1 MIQGIKSI
9 LKDYSFALGS
19 GTLLTILVALLYKYS
34 RDEKKELSIK
44 EKIIEYEN
52 INEQKIN
59 EKPKIISESKIIENK
74 KDKNEELKQMKIL
87 MKEFMKQI
95 KESSESLVYFNN
107 ERKINSNYLNM
118 RNQLF
123 TKDIETKKIL
133 IDTKNIVEMGYTYD
147 TSNYIVDIGSNGK
160 YPESFKNVIGFRLV
174 KCIIPVCLFHIKD
187 GHNTFDVTII
197 GDNTYSNISLDP
209 GNYNF
214 TEIGTQI
221 QTQLN
226 DITSENP
233 GPGGFTVDSVTH
245 KKESKYEISH
255 NSSEFFFTFKDN
267 NLSRLFGLELDKNN
281 NSNPSSNGALKS
293 EFPIDQSIH
302 YVDLVVPEIPH
313 MACKLNSI
321 GQHVIDRIPLIG
333 EAGTLNY
340 YEAPLH
346 EYLTQNYFYPIKLNK
361 LTIQLY
367 EDSENNFYS
376 TNGRDNYFEF
386 EITILKNTKL
396 MNA

>member
-1 MIQGIKSI
+1 MIQEIKSI

-19 GTLLTILVALLYKYS
+19 GTILTILIALLYKYS
-34 RDEKKELSIK
+34 RGEKQEKSIK
-44 EKIIEYEN
+44 EKIIEQVN

-59 EKPKIISESKIIENK
+59 EQSKNISESKMIIENK
-74 KDKNEELKQMKIL
+74 KDKSEELKQMKLL

-107 ERKINSNYLNM
+107 ERKINSNYLNI

-174 KCIIPVCLFHIKD
+174 KCVIPVCLFHVKD
-187 GHNTFDVTII
+187 GHNIFDVTV
-197 GDNTYSNISLDP
+197 GATTHSNVTLDV
-209 GNYNF
+209 GNYTF
-214 TEIGTQI
+214 ETLGAEIQK
-221 QTQLN
+221 QLK
-226 DITSENP
+226 
-233 GPGGFTVDSVTH
+233 TVDTNFSVDRTTH
-245 KKESKYEISH
+245 FEDIKYEIN
-255 NSSEFFFTFKDN
+255 NSGNDFSFTFKEN
-267 NLSRLFGLELDKNN
+267 NLARLFGLALDENN
-281 NSNPSSNGALKS
+281 TSSMSSSNSLIS
-293 EFPIDQSIH
+293 DNPIDKSIH
-302 YVDLVVPEIPH
+302 YIDLVVPEIPH
-313 MACKLNSI
+313 MACKLNSV
-321 GQHVIDRIPLIG
+321 GQHVIDRIPMVS

-340 YEAPLH
+340 YETPLH

-367 EDSENNFYS
+367 EDSENNFYT

>member
-1 MIQGIKSI
+1 MIQEIKSI

-19 GTLLTILVALLYKYS
+19 GTILTILVALLYKYS
-34 RDEKKELSIK
+34 RGEKKELLLK
-44 EKIIEYEN
+44 EKITEYEN
-52 INEQKIN
+52 INEQS
-59 EKPKIISESKIIENK
+59 KIISDSKMIVENK
-74 KDKNEELKQMKIL
+74 KDKSEELKQIKLL

-174 KCIIPVCLFHIKD
+174 KCIIPVCLFHVKD
-187 GHNTFDVTII
+187 GHNTFDVTVD
-197 GDNTYSNISLDP
+197 GTLYSNISLNL
-209 GNYNF
+209 GNYSF
-214 TEIGTQI
+214 DELGTEIH
-221 QTQLN
+221 TQLN
-226 DITSENP
+226 DTDS
-233 GPGGFTVDSVTH
+233 GFTVDYNSYE
-245 KKESKYEISH
+245 KESKYKISH

-267 NLSRLFGLELDKNN
+267 NLSRLFGLELDKIN
-281 NSNPSSNGALKS
+281 NSNTSNGRTLIS

-313 MACKLNSI
+313 ISCKLNSI

-367 EDSENNFYS
+367 EDSENNFYT

>member
-1 MIQGIKSI
+1 MIQEIKSI

-19 GTLLTILVALLYKYS
+19 GTILTILVALLYKYS
-34 RDEKKELSIK
+34 RGEKKELLLK
-44 EKIIEYEN
+44 EKITEYEN
-52 INEQKIN
+52 INDK
-59 EKPKIISESKIIENK
+59 KIISDSKMIVENK
-74 KDKNEELKQMKIL
+74 KDKSEELKQMKIL
-87 MKEFMKQI
+87 MKEFMNQI
-95 KESSESLVYFNN
+95 KDSSESLVYFNN

-187 GHNTFDVTII
+187 GHNTFDVTI
-197 GDNTYSNISLDP
+197 GGTTYSNISLNP
-209 GNYNF
+209 GNYSF
-214 TEIGTQI
+214 VELGTQI
-221 QTQLN
+221 QDKLN
-226 DITSENP
+226 ATVL
-233 GPGGFTVDSVTH
+233 GFTVDSVTH
-245 KKESKYEISH
+245 LTESKYKISH
-255 NSSEFFFTFKDN
+255 IGGDFYFTFKDN
-267 NLSRLFGLELDKNN
+267 NLYRLFGLELYKNN
-281 NSNPSSNGALKS
+281 NSKTSSSTTLKS
-293 EFPIDQSIH
+293 DFPIDQSIH

-313 MACKLNSI
+313 IACKLNSL
-321 GQHVIDRIPLIG
+321 GQHVIDRVPLIG

-340 YEAPLH
+340 YETPLH

-367 EDSENNFYS
+367 EDSENNFYT
-376 TNGRDNYFEF
+376 TNGRNNYFEF

>member
-1 MIQGIKSI
+1 MTQDIKSI

-19 GTLLTILVALLYKYS
+19 GTLLTILVALLYKFS
-34 RDEKKELSIK
+34 RGEKHELSIK
-44 EKIIEYEN
+44 EKIIE
-52 INEQKIN
+52 QAKIN
-59 EKPKIISESKIIENK
+59 EKPSIVTESKMIVENK
-74 KDKNEELKQMKIL
+74 KDKSEELKQMKTL
-87 MKEFMKQI
+87 MKEFMNQI
-95 KESSESLVYFNN
+95 KDSSESLVYFNN

-174 KCIIPVCLFHIKD
+174 KCIIPVCLFHVKTD
-187 GHNTFDVTII
+187 HNIFDVTVI
-197 GDNTYSNISLDP
+197 GVTTYSNISLDI
-209 GNYNF
+209 GNYTFDNLGA
-214 TEIGTQI
+214 EIQK
-221 QTQLN
+221 QLRTV
-226 DITSENP
+226 DTDFS
-233 GPGGFTVDSVTH
+233 VDSVTH
-245 KKESKYEISH
+245 LTESKYEISH
-255 NSSEFFFTFKDN
+255 NTKDFSFTFNDN
-267 NLSRLFGLELDKNN
+267 NLSRLFGLALDQNN
-281 NSNPSSNGALKS
+281 NSNTSSSRTLKS
-293 EFPIDQSIH
+293 DFPIDQSIH
-302 YVDLVVPEIPH
+302 YIDLVVPEIPH
-313 MACKLNSI
+313 ISCKLNSI

-367 EDSENNFYS
+367 EDSENNFYT

>member
-1 MIQGIKSI
+1 MIQEIKSI

-19 GTLLTILVALLYKYS
+19 GTILTLLVALLYKYS
-34 RDEKKELSIK
+34 RGEKKELSIK
-44 EKIIEYEN
+44 EKIIEQVN

-59 EKPKIISESKIIENK
+59 DKSRIISDSKIIENK
-74 KDKNEELKQMKIL
+74 NEELKQLKIL
-87 MKEFMKQI
+87 MQEFMKQI

-107 ERKINSNYLNM
+107 ERKINSNYLNI

-133 IDTKNIVEMGYTYD
+133 IDTKNIVEMGYKYD

-187 GHNTFDVTII
+187 GHNTFDVTVD
-197 GDNTYSNISLDP
+197 GKTYPNISLDP
-209 GNYNF
+209 GNYSF
-214 TEIGTQI
+214 EELGTQI

-226 DITSENP
+226 DISSDNP
-233 GPGGFTVDSVTH
+233 GPGDFTVDSVTH
-245 KKESKYEISH
+245 TKEFKYEISH
-255 NSSEFFFTFKDN
+255 SGNDFYFTFKDN
-267 NLSRLFGLELDKNN
+267 NLSRLFGLVLDKNN
-281 NSNPSSNGALKS
+281 NSNPSSGGTLIS

-302 YVDLVVPEIPH
+302 YLDLVVPEIPH

-321 GQHVIDRIPLIG
+321 GQHVIDRIPLIS

-396 MNA
+396 MNP

>member
-1 MIQGIKSI
+1 MIQEIKNI

-19 GTLLTILVALLYKYS
+19 GTILTILIALLYKYS
-34 RDEKKELSIK
+34 RGEKKELLLK
-44 EKIIEYEN
+44 EKITEYEN
-52 INEQKIN
+52 INDKNIN
-59 EKPKIISESKIIENK
+59 DKSKIISDSKIIVENK
-74 KDKNEELKQMKIL
+74 KDKSEELKQMKLL

-107 ERKINSNYLNM
+107 ERKINSNYLNI

-174 KCIIPVCLFHIKD
+174 KCIIPVSLFNVKE
-187 GHNTFDVTII
+187 GYNTFDVTV
-197 GDNTYSNISLDP
+197 GATTHSNVTLDV
-209 GNYNF
+209 GNYTFDNLGD
-214 TEIGTQI
+214 EIQK
-221 QTQLN
+221 QLR
-226 DITSENP
+226 
-233 GPGGFTVDSVTH
+233 TVDTHFFVNSVT
-245 KKESKYEISH
+245 KESKYEISH
-255 NSSEFFFTFKDN
+255 NTKDFSFTFKDN
-267 NLSRLFGLELDKNN
+267 NLSRLFGLALDQNN
-281 NSNPSSNGALKS
+281 NSNTSSSRTLKS
-293 EFPIDQSIH
+293 DFPIDQSIH

-321 GQHVIDRIPLIG
+321 GQHVIDRIPLIS

-396 MNA
+396 MNP

>member
-1 MIQGIKSI
+1 MQDIKSI

-19 GTLLTILVALLYKYS
+19 GTVLTILVALLYKFS
-34 RDEKKELSIK
+34 RGEKQEKSIK
-44 EKIIEYEN
+44 EKIIEQVN
-52 INEQKIN
+52 INEKKIN
-59 EKPKIISESKIIENK
+59 EQSRIISDSKMIIENK
-74 KDKNEELKQMKIL
+74 KDKSEELKQMKIL

-107 ERKINSNYLNM
+107 ERKINSNYLNI

-133 IDTKNIVEMGYTYD
+133 IDTKNIVEMGYTHD
-147 TSNYIVDIGSNGK
+147 TSNYIVDIGSDGK
-160 YPESFKNVIGFRLV
+160 YPESFKNVIGFRLI
-174 KCIIPVCLFHIKD
+174 KCVIPVCIFHVKT
-187 GHNTFDVTII
+187 GHNIFDVTIV
-197 GDNTYSNISLDP
+197 GSSPVTTTLDA
-209 GNYNF
+209 GNYTF
-214 TEIGTQI
+214 DTLGAEIQK
-221 QTQLN
+221 QLRTV
-226 DITSENP
+226 DTDFS
-233 GPGGFTVDSVTH
+233 VDSVTH
-245 KKESKYEISH
+245 LTESKYEISH
-255 NSSEFFFTFKDN
+255 NTRDFSFTFKDN
-267 NLSRLFGLELDKNN
+267 NLSRLFGLALDKNN
-281 NSNPSSNGALKS
+281 NSNTSSSRTLKS

-302 YVDLVVPEIPH
+302 YIDLVVPEIPH
-313 MACKLNSI
+313 MACKLNSL
-321 GQHVIDRIPLIG
+321 GQHVIDRIPLVS

>member
-1 MIQGIKSI
+1 MIQDIKSM
-9 LKDYSFALGS
+9 LKEYSFAFGS
-19 GTLLTILVALLYKYS
+19 GTVLTILVALLYKFS
-34 RDEKKELSIK
+34 RGEKHEIIK
-44 EKIIEYEN
+44 EKVIERVT
-52 INEQKIN
+52 
-59 EKPKIISESKIIENK
+59 EKPNIVTESKMIVENK
-74 KDKNEELKQMKIL
+74 KDKSEELKQMKIL
-87 MKEFMKQI
+87 MKEFMNQI
-95 KESSESLVYFNN
+95 KDSSESLVYFNN
-107 ERKINSNYLNM
+107 ERKINSNYLNI

-133 IDTKNIVEMGYTYD
+133 IDTKNIVEMGYKYD

-174 KCIIPVCLFHIKD
+174 KCIIPVCFFHIKD

-197 GDNTYSNISLDP
+197 EDKTYSNISLNP

-226 DITSENP
+226 DTRL
-233 GPGGFTVDSVTH
+233 GFTVDSNLYE
-245 KKESKYEISH
+245 KESKYEISH
-255 NSSEFFFTFKDN
+255 SGGGDFYFTFKDN
-267 NLSRLFGLELDKNN
+267 NLSRLFGLSLDKNN
-281 NSNPSSNGALKS
+281 NSNTSSSGTLKS
-293 EFPIDQSIH
+293 DFPIDQSIH

-313 MACKLNSI
+313 ISCKLNSL

-367 EDSENNFYS
+367 EDSENNFYT

>member
-1 MIQGIKSI
+1 MIQEIKSI

-19 GTLLTILVALLYKYS
+19 GTILTILVALLYKYS
-34 RDEKKELSIK
+34 RGEKKELLLK
-44 EKIIEYEN
+44 EKITEYEN
-52 INEQKIN
+52 INDK
-59 EKPKIISESKIIENK
+59 KIISDSKIIENK
-74 KDKNEELKQMKIL
+74 KDKNEELKQLKIL
-87 MKEFMKQI
+87 MQEFMKQI

-107 ERKINSNYLNM
+107 ERKINSNYLNI

-133 IDTKNIVEMGYTYD
+133 IDTKNIVKMGYKNNTY
-147 TSNYIVDIGSNGK
+147 NYRVDIGTNGK

-174 KCIIPVCLFHIKD
+174 KCIIPVCLFHVKE
-187 GHNTFDVTII
+187 GHNTFNAIVGSEEYSDISIPI
-197 GDNTYSNISLDP
+197 GNHTFDTLAEAILSGLESHC
-209 GNYNF
+209 
-214 TEIGTQI
+214 
-221 QTQLN
+221 
-226 DITSENP
+226 
-233 GPGGFTVDSVTH
+233 GPGFSIDKITH
-245 KKESKYEISH
+245 SKEFKYEYSH
-255 NSSEFFFTFKDN
+255 SGDDFRFKFKDN
-267 NLSRLFGLELDKNN
+267 NLARLFGLDLDINN
-281 NSNPSSNGALKS
+281 TSSLSSSRSLKS

-367 EDSENNFYS
+367 EDSENNFYT
-376 TNGRDNYFEF
+376 TNGRNNYFEF
-386 EITILKNTKL
+386 EITILNNTKL
-396 MNA
+396 MNS

>member
-1 MIQGIKSI
+1 MIQDIKSI
-9 LKDYSFALGS
+9 LKEYSFAFGS
-19 GTLLTILVALLYKYS
+19 GTVLTILVALLYKFS
-34 RDEKKELSIK
+34 RGEKHEIIK
-44 EKIIEYEN
+44 EKVIERVT
-52 INEQKIN
+52 
-59 EKPKIISESKIIENK
+59 EKPNIVTESKMIAKDNK
-74 KDKNEELKQMKIL
+74 EDKSDESKQMKLL

-107 ERKINSNYLNM
+107 ERKINSNYLNI

-133 IDTKNIVEMGYTYD
+133 IDTKNIVEMGYKYD

-174 KCIIPVCLFHIKD
+174 KCIIPVCFFHIKD

-197 GDNTYSNISLDP
+197 EDKTYSNISLNP

-226 DITSENP
+226 DTSSDNP
-233 GPGGFTVDSVTH
+233 GPSGFTVDSNLYE
-245 KKESKYEISH
+245 KESKYEISH
-255 NSSEFFFTFKDN
+255 SGGGNFYFTFKDN
-267 NLSRLFGLELDKNN
+267 NLSRLFGLSLDKSN
-281 NSNPSSNGALKS
+281 NSNISSSGTLKS
-293 EFPIDQSIH
+293 DFPIDQSIH

-313 MACKLNSI
+313 IACKLNSL

-367 EDSENNFYS
+367 EDSENNFYT

>member
-1 MIQGIKSI
+1 MIQEIKTI

-19 GTLLTILVALLYKYS
+19 GTILTILVALLYKYS
-34 RDEKKELSIK
+34 RGEKQEKSIK
-44 EKIIEYEN
+44 EKIIEQVN

-59 EKPKIISESKIIENK
+59 EQSKIISDSKMIVENK
-74 KDKNEELKQMKIL
+74 KYKSEELKQMKIL
-87 MKEFMKQI
+87 MEEFMKQI
-95 KESSESLVYFNN
+95 KDSSDSLVYFNN
-107 ERKINSNYLNM
+107 ERKINSNYLNI

-174 KCIIPVCLFHIKD
+174 KCVIPVCLFHVKD
-187 GHNTFDVTII
+187 GHNIFDVTV
-197 GDNTYSNISLDP
+197 GTTTYSNVTIDV
-209 GNYNF
+209 GNYTF
-214 TEIGTQI
+214 ETLGAEIQK
-221 QTQLN
+221 QLK
-226 DITSENP
+226 
-233 GPGGFTVDSVTH
+233 TVDTNFSVDRTTH
-245 KKESKYEISH
+245 FEDRKYEIN
-255 NSSEFFFTFKDN
+255 NSGGDFSFTFKEN
-267 NLSRLFGLELDKNN
+267 NLARLFGLALDKNN
-281 NSNPSSNGALKS
+281 TSSMSSSNSLIS
-293 EFPIDQSIH
+293 DHPIDKSIH
-302 YVDLVVPEIPH
+302 YIDLVIPEIPH
-313 MACKLNSI
+313 MVCKLNSV
-321 GQHVIDRIPLIG
+321 GQHVIDRIPMVS

-340 YEAPLH
+340 YETPLH

-367 EDSENNFYS
+367 EDSENNFYT

>member
-1 MIQGIKSI
+1 MIQEIKSI

-19 GTLLTILVALLYKYS
+19 GTILTILVALLYKYS
-34 RDEKKELSIK
+34 RGEKKELSIK
-44 EKIIEYEN
+44 EKIIEQVN

-59 EKPKIISESKIIENK
+59 DKSRIISDSKIIENK
-74 KDKNEELKQMKIL
+74 KDKNEELKQLKIL
-87 MKEFMKQI
+87 MQEFMKQI
-95 KESSESLVYFNN
+95 KQSSESLVYFNN

-133 IDTKNIVEMGYTYD
+133 IDTKNIVEMGYKYD

-174 KCIIPVCLFHIKD
+174 KCIIPVCLFHVKD
-187 GHNTFDVTII
+187 VHNTFDVTVNGIL
-197 GDNTYSNISLDP
+197 YNISLDT
-209 GNYNF
+209 GNYIF
-214 TEIGTQI
+214 DELGTQI

-226 DITSENP
+226 DT
-233 GPGGFTVDSVTH
+233 GPGGFKVDSVTH
-245 KKESKYEISH
+245 TKESKYEISH
-255 NSSEFFFTFKDN
+255 SSSEFFFTFKDN

-281 NSNPSSNGALKS
+281 NSNTSSGRTLKS
-293 EFPIDQSIH
+293 DFPIDQSIH

-321 GQHVIDRIPLIG
+321 GQHVIDRVPLIG

-376 TNGRDNYFEF
+376 TNGKDNYFEF

>member
-1 MIQGIKSI
+1 MIQEIKTI

-19 GTLLTILVALLYKYS
+19 GTILTILIALLYKYS
-34 RDEKKELSIK
+34 RGEKKELLLK
-44 EKIIEYEN
+44 EKITEYEN
-52 INEQKIN
+52 INDKL
-59 EKPKIISESKIIENK
+59 KIISDSNMIVENK
-74 KDKNEELKQMKIL
+74 KDKKDKSEELKQMKLL

-107 ERKINSNYLNM
+107 ERKINSNYLNI

-174 KCIIPVCLFHIKD
+174 KCIIPVCLFHVKD
-187 GHNTFDVTII
+187 GFNTFDVTV
-197 GDNTYSNISLDP
+197 DSTPYSNISLDP
-209 GNYNF
+209 GNYSF
-214 TEIGTQI
+214 DELGTQI

-226 DITSENP
+226 DVSS
-233 GPGGFTVDSVTH
+233 GHPGGFTVDSLTYV
-245 KKESKYEISH
+245 KQSKYKITHSG
-255 NSSEFFFTFKDN
+255 SEFYFTFKDN

-281 NSNPSSNGALKS
+281 KSNPSSNGALKS

-313 MACKLNSI
+313 MVCKLNSI

>member
-1 MIQGIKSI
+1 MIQDIKSI

-19 GTLLTILVALLYKYS
+19 GTLLTILVALLYKFS
-34 RDEKKELSIK
+34 RGEKHELSIK

-59 EKPKIISESKIIENK
+59 EKPSIVTESKIIVENK
-74 KDKNEELKQMKIL
+74 KDNKEELKQMKLL
-87 MKEFMKQI
+87 MKEFMNQI
-95 KESSESLVYFNN
+95 KDSSESLVYFNN
-107 ERKINSNYLNM
+107 ERKINSNYLNI

-133 IDTKNIVEMGYTYD
+133 IDTKNIVEMGYTRD

-174 KCIIPVCLFHIKD
+174 KCVIPICLFHVKTD
-187 GHNTFDVTII
+187 HNIFDVIVGGKSHPNVTLDVGNYTFDTL
-197 GDNTYSNISLDP
+197 GA
-209 GNYNF
+209 
-214 TEIGTQI
+214 EIQK
-221 QTQLN
+221 QLK
-226 DITSENP
+226 
-233 GPGGFTVDSVTH
+233 TVDTNFSVDRTTH
-245 KKESKYEISH
+245 FEDRKYEIN
-255 NSSEFFFTFKDN
+255 NSGDDFSFIFKDN
-267 NLSRLFGLELDKNN
+267 NLARLFGLHKEIN
-281 NSNPSSNGALKS
+281 NSSRSSSSGSLIS
-293 EFPIDQSIH
+293 DHPIDKSIH
-302 YVDLVVPEIPH
+302 YIDLVVPEIPH
-313 MACKLNSI
+313 MACKLNSL
-321 GQHVIDRIPLIG
+321 GQHVIDRIPLVS

>member
-1 MIQGIKSI
+1 MMQDIKSI

-19 GTLLTILVALLYKYS
+19 GTVLTILVALLYKYS
-34 RDEKKELSIK
+34 RGEKKELLLK
-44 EKIIEYEN
+44 EKITEYEN
-52 INEQKIN
+52 INDK
-59 EKPKIISESKIIENK
+59 KIISDSKMIVENK
-74 KDKNEELKQMKIL
+74 KDKSEELKQMKIL
-87 MKEFMKQI
+87 MKEFMNQI
-95 KESSESLVYFNN
+95 KDSSESLVYFNN

-187 GHNTFDVTII
+187 GHNTFDVTI
-197 GDNTYSNISLDP
+197 GGTTYSNISLNP
-209 GNYNF
+209 GNYSF
-214 TEIGTQI
+214 VELGTQI

-226 DITSENP
+226 EMIS
-233 GPGGFTVDSVTH
+233 GPGVFTVNSVTH
-245 KKESKYEISH
+245 LTESKYKISH
-255 NSSEFFFTFKDN
+255 SSSEFFFTFKDN
-267 NLSRLFGLELDKNN
+267 NLYRLFGLELDKNN
-281 NSNPSSNGALKS
+281 NSKTSSGKTLKS
-293 EFPIDQSIH
+293 DFPIDQSIH

-313 MACKLNSI
+313 IACKLNSL
-321 GQHVIDRIPLIG
+321 GQHVIDRVPLIG

-367 EDSENNFYS
+367 EDSENNFYT

>member
-1 MIQGIKSI
+1 MIQEIKSI

-19 GTLLTILVALLYKYS
+19 GTILTILIALLYKYS
-34 RDEKKELSIK
+34 RGEKKELLLK
-44 EKIIEYEN
+44 EKITEYEN
-52 INEQKIN
+52 INDKKIDDQS
-59 EKPKIISESKIIENK
+59 KIISDSKMIVENK
-74 KDKNEELKQMKIL
+74 KDKSEELKQMKLL

-107 ERKINSNYLNM
+107 ERKINSNYLNI

-174 KCIIPVCLFHIKD
+174 KCIIPVCLFHVKD
-187 GHNTFDVTII
+187 GFNTFDVTV
-197 GDNTYSNISLDP
+197 GNTPYSNISLDP
-209 GNYNF
+209 GNYSF
-214 TEIGTQI
+214 DELGTQI
-221 QTQLN
+221 QTKLN
-226 DITSENP
+226 DTSS
-233 GPGGFTVDSVTH
+233 GHPGGFTVDSNLYE
-245 KKESKYEISH
+245 KESKYEIFH
-255 NSSEFFFTFKDN
+255 SSSDFFFTFKDN

-281 NSNPSSNGALKS
+281 NSNTSSSRILKS
-293 EFPIDQSIH
+293 DFPIDQSIH

-321 GQHVIDRIPLIG
+321 GQHVIDRIPLMG

-367 EDSENNFYS
+367 EDSENNFYT

>member
-1 MIQGIKSI
+1 MIQEIKSI

-19 GTLLTILVALLYKYS
+19 GTILTILVALLYKYS
-34 RDEKKELSIK
+34 RGEKKELSIK
-44 EKIIEYEN
+44 EKIIEQVN

-59 EKPKIISESKIIENK
+59 DKSRIISDSKMIVENK
-74 KDKNEELKQMKIL
+74 KDKSEELKQMKLL

-107 ERKINSNYLNM
+107 ERKINSNYLNI

-174 KCIIPVCLFHIKD
+174 KCIIPVCLFHVKE
-187 GHNTFDVTII
+187 GYNTFDVTII
-197 GDNTYSNISLDP
+197 IDDKTYSNISLVP

-226 DITSENP
+226 ERTS
-233 GPGGFTVDSVTH
+233 GFTVDSNLYE
-245 KKESKYEISH
+245 KESKYEISH
-255 NSSEFFFTFKDN
+255 SSSEFFFTFKDN

-281 NSNPSSNGALKS
+281 NSNTSSSGTLKS
-293 EFPIDQSIH
+293 DFPIDQSIH

-367 EDSENNFYS
+367 EDSEKNFYT

>member
-1 MIQGIKSI
+1 MIQEIKTI

-19 GTLLTILVALLYKYS
+19 GTILTILVALLYKYS
-34 RDEKKELSIK
+34 RGEKQEKSIK
-44 EKIIEYEN
+44 EKIIEQVN

-59 EKPKIISESKIIENK
+59 EQSKIISDSKMIVENK
-74 KDKNEELKQMKIL
+74 KYKSEELKQMKIL
-87 MKEFMKQI
+87 MEEFMKQI
-95 KESSESLVYFNN
+95 KDSSDSLVYFNN
-107 ERKINSNYLNM
+107 ERKINSNYLNI

-174 KCIIPVCLFHIKD
+174 KCVIPVCLFHVKD
-187 GHNTFDVTII
+187 GHNIFDVTV
-197 GDNTYSNISLDP
+197 GTTTYSNVTIDV
-209 GNYNF
+209 GNYTF
-214 TEIGTQI
+214 ETLGAEIQK
-221 QTQLN
+221 QLK
-226 DITSENP
+226 
-233 GPGGFTVDSVTH
+233 TVDTNFSVDRTTH
-245 KKESKYEISH
+245 FEDRKYEIN
-255 NSSEFFFTFKDN
+255 NSGGDFSFTFKEN
-267 NLSRLFGLELDKNN
+267 NLARLFGLALDKNN
-281 NSNPSSNGALKS
+281 TSSMSSSNSLIS
-293 EFPIDQSIH
+293 DHPIDKSIH
-302 YVDLVVPEIPH
+302 YIDLVIPEIPH
-313 MACKLNSI
+313 MACKLNSV
-321 GQHVIDRIPLIG
+321 GQHVIDRIPMVS

-340 YEAPLH
+340 YETPLH

-367 EDSENNFYS
+367 EDSENNFYT

>member
-1 MIQGIKSI
+1 MIQDIKSI
-9 LKDYSFALGS
+9 LKEYSFAFGS
-19 GTLLTILVALLYKYS
+19 GTVLTILVALLYKFS
-34 RDEKKELSIK
+34 RGEKHEIIK
-44 EKIIEYEN
+44 EKVIERVT
-52 INEQKIN
+52 
-59 EKPKIISESKIIENK
+59 EKPKIVTESKMIAKDNK
-74 KDKNEELKQMKIL
+74 EDKSDESKQMKLL

-95 KESSESLVYFNN
+95 KDSSESLVYFNN
-107 ERKINSNYLNM
+107 ERKINSNYLNI

-133 IDTKNIVEMGYTYD
+133 IDTKNIVEMGYKYD

-187 GHNTFDVTII
+187 GHHTFDVTV
-197 GDNTYSNISLDP
+197 GETTHHISLDV
-209 GNYNF
+209 GNYTF
-214 TEIGTQI
+214 ETLGAEIQK
-221 QTQLN
+221 QLR
-226 DITSENP
+226 
-233 GPGGFTVDSVTH
+233 TVDTKFSVNSVTH
-245 KKESKYEISH
+245 LTESKYEINYSGADF
-255 NSSEFFFTFKDN
+255 SFTFREN
-267 NLSRLFGLELDKNN
+267 NLVRLFGLALDKNN
-281 NSNPSSNGALKS
+281 NSNISSSGTLKS
-293 EFPIDQSIH
+293 DFPIDQSIH

-367 EDSENNFYS
+367 EDSENNFYT

>member
-1 MIQGIKSI
+1 MMQDIKSI

-19 GTLLTILVALLYKYS
+19 GTVLTILVALLYKFS
-34 RDEKKELSIK
+34 RGEKQEKSIK
-44 EKIIEYEN
+44 EKIIEQVN
-52 INEQKIN
+52 INEKKIN
-59 EKPKIISESKIIENK
+59 EQSRIISDSKMIIENK
-74 KDKNEELKQMKIL
+74 KDKSEELKQMKIL

-107 ERKINSNYLNM
+107 ERKINSNYLNI

-133 IDTKNIVEMGYTYD
+133 IDTKNIVEMGYTHD
-147 TSNYIVDIGSNGK
+147 TSNYIVDIGSDGK
-160 YPESFKNVIGFRLV
+160 YPESFKNVIGFRLI
-174 KCIIPVCLFHIKD
+174 KCVIPVCIFHVKT
-187 GHNTFDVTII
+187 GHNIFDVTIV
-197 GDNTYSNISLDP
+197 GSSPVTTTLDA
-209 GNYNF
+209 GNYTF
-214 TEIGTQI
+214 DTLGAEIQK
-221 QTQLN
+221 QLRTV
-226 DITSENP
+226 DTDFS
-233 GPGGFTVDSVTH
+233 VDSVTH
-245 KKESKYEISH
+245 LTESKYEISH
-255 NSSEFFFTFKDN
+255 NTRDFSFTFKDN
-267 NLSRLFGLELDKNN
+267 NLSRLFGLALDKNN
-281 NSNPSSNGALKS
+281 NSNTSSSRTLKS

-302 YVDLVVPEIPH
+302 YIDLVVPEIPH
-313 MACKLNSI
+313 MACKLNSL
-321 GQHVIDRIPLIG
+321 GQHVIDRIPLVS

>member
-1 MIQGIKSI
+1 MIQDIKSM
-9 LKDYSFALGS
+9 LKEYSFAFGS
-19 GTLLTILVALLYKYS
+19 GTVLTILVALLYKFS
-34 RDEKKELSIK
+34 RGEKHEIIK
-44 EKIIEYEN
+44 EKVIERVT
-52 INEQKIN
+52 
-59 EKPKIISESKIIENK
+59 EKPNIVTESKMIVENK
-74 KDKNEELKQMKIL
+74 KDKSEELKQMKIL
-87 MKEFMKQI
+87 MKEFMNQI
-95 KESSESLVYFNN
+95 KDSSESLVYFNN
-107 ERKINSNYLNM
+107 ERKINSNYLNI

-133 IDTKNIVEMGYTYD
+133 IDTKNIVEMGYKYD

-174 KCIIPVCLFHIKD
+174 KCIIPVCFFHIKD

-197 GDNTYSNISLDP
+197 EDKTYSNISLNP

-226 DITSENP
+226 DTRL
-233 GPGGFTVDSVTH
+233 GFTVDSNLYE
-245 KKESKYEISH
+245 KESKYEISH
-255 NSSEFFFTFKDN
+255 SGGGDFYFTFKDN
-267 NLSRLFGLELDKNN
+267 NLSRLFGLSLDKNN
-281 NSNPSSNGALKS
+281 NSNTSSSGTLKS
-293 EFPIDQSIH
+293 DFPIDQSIH

-313 MACKLNSI
+313 ISCKLNSL

-367 EDSENNFYS
+367 EDSENNFYT

-386 EITILKNTKL
+386 EVTILKNTKL
-396 MNA
+396 MNE